1 MRIGVIVDSAC
12 DLPHDFIKQHGI
24 HILPVSFSID
34 GQTVIDDHSP
44 EKTRAFHASGM
55 AARGHSAD
63 TQAFSSEQ
71 IRELFLKEIV
81 TQYDFALVQT
91 ITRAR
96 SQIYANAE
104 QAMSRILTEYRPL
117 RAAAGREGPFSMR
130 VIDSGTFF
138 AGQGLLAAHT
148 QHLIEKGVGK
158 ADLRNQLSDFTNHI
172 HGCLVPRD
180 LGYVRERGRQRGDK
194 SVPALAAF
202 LSKALKITPL
212 VWGNRHEGKPVAKAR
227 SFEDATRLMFDYA
240 VRRVLAGLLSPYV
253 CISYGMSDAEFEQLP
268 GLADLRRACDQR
280 RVTLLATRA
289 GITSTIHI
297 GPGCIG
303 LALAAPPHTFN

>member
-12 DLPHDFIKQHGI
+12 DLPHDFIRQHGI
-24 HILPVSFSID
+24 HILPVTIRLD
-34 GQTVIDDHSP
+34 GKTLVDDHDP
-44 EKTRAFHASGM
+44 LKAEAFHASGM
-55 AARGHSAD
+55 AQRGHTAD

-71 IRELFLKEIV
+71 IRQLFLEQIV
-81 TQYDFALVQT
+81 TRYDFAVVQT
-91 ITRAR
+91 ITRTR
-96 SQIYANAE
+96 SQIHANAE

-158 ADLRNQLSDFTNHI
+158 SELRNLLSDFTAHI

-180 LGYVRERGRQRGDK
+180 LTYVRERGRQRGDR

-202 LSKALKITPL
+202 LSRTLKITPV
-212 VWGNRHEGKPVAKAR
+212 VWGSRHEGRPVARAR
-227 SFEDATRLMFDYA
+227 SFEDAARQMFAYG

-253 CISYGMSDAEFEQLP
+253 CISYGVSEEEFERLP
-268 GLADLRRACDQR
+268 GLAELRQACEQR
-280 RVTLLATRA
+280 KVTLLACRA

-297 GPGCIG
+297 GPGSIG
-303 LALAAPPHTFN
+303 LALAAPPHVFA

>member
-12 DLPHDFIKQHGI
+12 DLPHEFIQQHGI
-24 HILPVSFSID
+24 HILPVTFSLD
-34 GQTVIDDHSP
+34 GQTVIDDHDP
-44 EKTRAFHASGM
+44 LKARAFHDSGM

-63 TQAFSSEQ
+63 TQAFSAEQ
-71 IRELFLKEIV
+71 IRQLFLREIV

-148 QHLIEKGVGK
+148 RHLIAQGVGK
-158 ADLRNQLSDFTNHI
+158 SELRNQLSEFTQHI

-180 LGYVRERGRQRGDK
+180 IAYLRERARKRGDK

-212 VWGNRHEGKPVAKAR
+212 FWGNRHEGRPVAKTR
-227 SFEDATRLMFDYA
+227 SFEDATRLMFDYG

-268 GLADLRRACDQR
+268 GLAELRRACEQR
-280 RVTLLATRA
+280 KVTLLATRA
-289 GITSTIHI
+289 GITSTIHM

-303 LALAAPPHTFN
+303 LALAAPPHVFS